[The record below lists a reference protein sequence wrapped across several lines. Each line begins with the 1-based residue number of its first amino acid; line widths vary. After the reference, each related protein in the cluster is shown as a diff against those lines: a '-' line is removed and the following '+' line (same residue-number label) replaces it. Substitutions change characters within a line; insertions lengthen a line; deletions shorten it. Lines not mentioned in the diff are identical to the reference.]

1 MGQFY
6 PLIEKVNATK
16 SLWFLK
22 SCCNN
27 FCRRE
32 VFYAV
37 SYTHLKYTFTI
48 KDGKAIHVYLKL
60 KNKTVYDGKMKN
72 GKLNGDAYIKY
83 SNGDKYEGN
92 ISKGQKTGQG
102 TYTWKNGAYYDG
114 KWKKDDMNGRGTY
127 FYSSKEKGISLSGSF
142 KNGVPNGKCTYTDSD
157 YTDYDTKWSN
167 GVCIKISE

>member
-1 MGQFY
+1 
-6 PLIEKVNATK
+6 
-16 SLWFLK
+16 
-22 SCCNN
+22 
-27 FCRRE
+27 
-32 VFYAV
+32 
-37 SYTHLKYTFTI
+37 
-48 KDGKAIHVYLKL
+48 
-60 KNKTVYDGKMKN
+60 MKN

-127 FYSSKEKGISLSGSF
+127 FYSSKEKGTSLSGSF
-142 KNGVPNGKCTYTDSD
+142 KNGVTNGKCIYPDSD